1 MAVKKKF
8 KNIYEKIFYVTLII
22 ILFVILFFFYKN
34 NERVYLY
41 FYSDIQNKSNL
52 KLNQLLENLHT
63 YPITINNI
71 PFELRNKIV
80 CFHVDLMNKPSKNI
94 TRQQKI
100 NSTLDKLSKTNNN
113 IFKFNKNNLVI
124 MDVVDHPGTYF
135 PSIHSDIEWNFIQN
149 NGFQIW
155 SLEKR
160 HSNSNDVGNMFLYY
174 NKYLFNKYNG
184 VGIYIR
190 LENNKILIVKNC
202 ILSEIPGLIIN
213 KNYILESMSI
223 NDFMKNTKK
232 YYLKFNEGDC
242 IAFNKNILHCSDY
255 RVKNSSRISFNYR
268 VVIKNKNQN
277 IHINKDNCGYVHKLN
292 TKKIHNFDHNKIIH
306 NANLFDFV

>member
-1 MAVKKKF
+1 MVAKKKL

-22 ILFVILFFFYKN
+22 ILLLILFFLYKN
-34 NERVYLY
+34 KERVYLY
-41 FYSDIQNKSNL
+41 FYSDLQNKSNL
-52 KLNQLLENLHT
+52 KLHQLLENLNTH
-63 YPITINNI
+63 PITLNSI

-100 NSTLDKLSKTNNN
+100 NSTLDKLSETNN
-113 IFKFNKNNLVI
+113 IFKFNKNNLVV

-135 PSIHSDIEWNFIQN
+135 PSIHSDIEWNSIQN

-160 HSNSNDVGNMFLYY
+160 HNNSNDFGNMFLYY

-184 VGIYIR
+184 IGICIR

-223 NDFMKNTKK
+223 SDFMKNTKK

-255 RVKNSSRISFNYR
+255 RVKNSSRVSFNYR

-277 IHINKDNCGYVHKLN
+277 IHISKDNCGYVHKLN
-292 TKKIHNFDHNKIIH
+292 TKKIHNYNHNKIIH